1 MSLND
6 KELMGVYACLQ
17 QVFREDLHLARPL
30 IQWLQQQEDVEKAR
44 RLAMEMA
51 RRMLATG
58 YASSAIAFL
67 EICKRLECPQK
78 DDIESMMSMAQMSL
92 SDSQVAT
99 GKTFSLIDNLSDHE
113 AMDFIRKASL
123 VHYQVE
129 KHVVHQDEV
138 SDNFYLILK
147 GEMDVY
153 MQLEDGQNIHL
164 STLHPGDY
172 FGEYACVYQLPRS
185 ASVKTSSDA
194 SLLEFSKESIAELM
208 QQSPEAGEE
217 LMHIVGVRLIS
228 SMLQTHPAFESLAKA
243 DKDWLA
249 EESMVLALDDGEVID
264 KNMQAQ
270 CHVMIYGC
278 IEVIYRQENETI
290 TYQLTKDDMF
300 GDACPVLQL
309 PHHVLFA
316 ASDRCLVCCIPAH
329 IFQSLMRSYGDFEY
343 WVKQHG
349 LARKQHMS
357 SADTEI

>member
-6 KELMGVYACLQ
+6 KELMDVYGCLQ
-17 QVFREDLHLARPL
+17 QVFPEDLHLARPL
-30 IQWLQQQEDVEKAR
+30 VQWLQQQGESEKAL

-51 RRMLATG
+51 RRMLAIG
-58 YASSAIAFL
+58 HGSSAIAFL
-67 EICKRLECPQK
+67 ELCKRLECPEK

-92 SDSQVAT
+92 NDSQVAR

-123 VHYQVE
+123 VHYQVD
-129 KHVVHQDEV
+129 KHVVHQGEI

-153 MQLEDGQNIHL
+153 TQLEDGKYFHL
-164 STLHPGDY
+164 NTLHTSDY

-185 ASVKTSSDA
+185 ASVKASSDA
-194 SLLEFSKESIAELM
+194 AVLEFSKESIAELM

-228 SMLQTHPAFESLAKA
+228 SMLQTHPAFESPAQA

-249 EESMVLALDDGEVID
+249 EESMLLVLDDGEVIN
-264 KNMQAQ
+264 KKVLGQ
-270 CHVMIYGC
+270 CHVVIYGC
-278 IEVIYRQENETI
+278 IKAIYRQGDETI
-290 TYQLTKDDMF
+290 AYQLTKDDMF
-300 GDACPVLQL
+300 GNACSALQL
-309 PHHVLFA
+309 PDDVSFV
-316 ASDRCLVCCIPAH
+316 ASERCLLCCVPAH
-329 IFQSLMRSYGDFEY
+329 IFQSLMRYYGDFEY

-349 LARKQHMS
+349 LARQQQMS
-357 SADTEI
+357 IADTEH